1 MDDATENSPP
11 GIALP
16 AMQILEHVDLNATD
30 ARAITDKIR
39 GSMGDLML
47 LVARA
52 WIGRVWLALGY
63 ESWADYIKGEFDR
76 APLYL
81 PRDERKAV
89 VALLRGQGMSQRPIA
104 DAVGVSQKTVD
115 RDLDELSHD
124 DSVVLPNKVIGLD
137 NKERPAHPAKPDVP
151 RPKPKPVEPDSD
163 AEPLDWDTIPGN
175 FASDRPPGNQQV
187 KLDRAKA
194 AIRRELEREL
204 RAEAKQYRA
213 QCDANVAACK
223 AKLDADLVT
232 YKAQFDAQ
240 REVLNAMRDEERRR
254 YQLGIEV
261 DRAKGL
267 ITPDEYNVIR
277 SCLHPD
283 SRASA
288 TDEKLAAAFRLFSDS
303 RIKILLVKET
313 KEARKR

>member
-1 MDDATENSPP
+1 MDGSTENSPL

-16 AMQILEHVDLNATD
+16 AMEILEHVDLNAAD

-63 ESWADYIKGEFDR
+63 ESWADYIQGEFDR

-124 DSVVLPNKVIGLD
+124 DSVVLPDKVIGLD

-151 RPKPKPVEPDSD
+151 RPPKPDVPEPQPGNRDDMPDWTKPPVDQQHDGES
-163 AEPLDWDTIPGN
+163 AEPENRFEMNKATLWAADDLLKWMFTE
-175 FASDRPPGNQQV
+175 ASETG
-187 KLDRAKA
+187 
-194 AIRRELEREL
+194 
-204 RAEAKQYRA
+204 EATVSYEEVQTLCIA
-213 QCDANVAACK
+213 LTVACCFPEH
-223 AKLDADLVT
+223 T
-232 YKAQFDAQ
+232 Y
-240 REVLNAMRDEERRR
+240 VLF
-254 YQLGIEV
+254 
-261 DRAKGL
+261 KG
-267 ITPDEYNVIR
+267 D
-277 SCLHPD
+277 
-283 SRASA
+283 
-288 TDEKLAAAFRLFSDS
+288 
-303 RIKILLVKET
+303 
-313 KEARKR
+313 KR